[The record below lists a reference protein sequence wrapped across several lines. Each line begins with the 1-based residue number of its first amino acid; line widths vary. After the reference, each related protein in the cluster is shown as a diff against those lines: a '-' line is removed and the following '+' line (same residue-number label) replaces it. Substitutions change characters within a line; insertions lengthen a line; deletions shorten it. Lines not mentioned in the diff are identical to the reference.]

1 MQTFPRH
8 RHVGNAIFR
17 DLYRHDRHSTVKPI
31 RADFHPPLRLYYR
44 RYLWR
49 AVLSPGGEKVV
60 GIDVRRGAER
70 DNGYKR
76 LMEMSGA
83 RARV

>member
-1 MQTFPRH
+1 M
-8 RHVGNAIFR
+8 
-17 DLYRHDRHSTVKPI
+17 
-31 RADFHPPLRLYYR
+31 
-44 RYLWR
+44 
-49 AVLSPGGEKVV
+49 AVLSAGGEKVV

-83 RARV
+83 RARVMNS